1 MTVSPRLQ
9 GSQAPLE
16 SRSPVLSAPLAAA
29 TATTSTPASALKWS
43 NNSSKQSELPPELLK
58 NRAHL
63 AIYLL
68 PNAFADLKMQ
78 MASKFANVW
87 LYGSAGNRK
96 VETAVSN
103 EPKGGK
109 LSILRFALSEFNS
122 STTFNRVVRA
132 TLDKAGSTL
141 PQMALAE
148 QTDDE
153 RWVALRRIAGE
164 IASKYRKKDVWSEAT
179 SGFQSKLQHPDV
191 VLEKRGITTDTF
203 ILNGEF
209 PTGSDCYGALGPFAV
224 RSYLDAVISKK
235 AGDDS
240 IYVTPARVGARVW
253 DSYNFSDESW
263 DPTSILSQIL
273 GRQASQFLGIWPD
286 PETAKMIVLT
296 NADFRSFR
304 DQFMPVYNATKPPPK
319 LPMICG
325 DFSAVSDFAIKP
337 IPNTVEYV
345 LPNMKAP

>member
-1 MTVSPRLQ
+1 MAMSPRSQ
-9 GSQAPLE
+9 GSQAPPG

-29 TATTSTPASALKWS
+29 TATTITPASALKWS
-43 NNSSKQSELPPELLK
+43 NNAPKQSELQPELLK

-68 PNAFADLKMQ
+68 PDAFAELKMP
-78 MASKFANVW
+78 MASMFASIW

-96 VETAVSN
+96 TETVVSD

-109 LSILRFALSEFNS
+109 LSILRFALSDFS
-122 STTFNRVVRA
+122 SSATFNRVVQA
-132 TLDKAGSTL
+132 TLDKAVSTL

-203 ILNGEF
+203 IFNGEF

-235 AGDDS
+235 GGDDS
-240 IYVTPARVGARVW
+240 IYVTPTRVGVRVW
-253 DSYNFSDESW
+253 DSYDFSDENW
-263 DPTSILSQIL
+263 DPTSLLSQIL

-304 DQFMPVYNATKPPPK
+304 DQFMPVYNSTKPPPK
-319 LPMICG
+319 PPMVCG
-325 DFSAVSDFAIKP
+325 DFKAVSDFAIKP
-337 IPNTVEYV
+337 IPNPVDYL
-345 LPNMKAP
+345 LPNMKAA